1 MSPLKE
7 IPEDSKGLNT
17 IESHKIQIKRNKILE
32 KIPERVHNSSYHNTS
47 NGFNSWESY
56 GQDKIENEKGLS
68 ALKTSMLKH

>member
-17 IESHKIQIKRNKILE
+17 IETHKIQVKRNKILE
-32 KIPERVHNSSYHNTS
+32 KIPEWVNNSSYHNTS

-56 GQDKIENEKGLS
+56 G
-68 ALKTSMLKH
+68 

>member
-7 IPEDSKGLNT
+7 IPEDSKVLNT

-32 KIPERVHNSSYHNTS
+32 KIPEWVNHSTYHNTS

-56 GQDKIENEKGLS
+56 GQDKVDNEKGLS